1 MTATTNVSA
10 YRRTDGRLAVRR
22 RRLILPGVSCAN
34 VVCDRLAARHPD
46 LAVIRHQHGCGQVG
60 GDLELT
66 RETLAALASHP
77 NVERAILIALGCETN
92 QGIAVVRRARERGGT
107 VDLVSIQAAG
117 GIEAAVARSEELAV
131 QAGVGWDR
139 APVDPAALRVAVLAD
154 APADRKAPQTIAAIA
169 GTIEAAGFTVLTCE
183 PGSIGDRPGEA
194 QVHGHAM
201 PTRGVP
207 RLWRTDAGDGCGA
220 LAAVRAGGTETRLPV
235 SRRAD
240 DVARLTALTALGAH
254 LAVFVTG
261 RGTPIGSPVAPTVK
275 VSVDPTFDALDD
287 VIDVRAEGEDLP
299 GRVVAAVIAT
309 AGGRPTNAERAG
321 MRDVE
326 LLRTAP
332 FF

>member
-1 MTATTNVSA
+1 VTAGTSVSVH
-10 YRRTDGRLAVRR
+10 RRTDGRLAVRR
-22 RRLILPGVSCAN
+22 RRLILPSVSCAN

-92 QGIAVVRRARERGGT
+92 QGIEVVRRARERGGT
-107 VDLVSIQAAG
+107 VDLVSIQASG
-117 GIEAAVARSEELAV
+117 GIEAAVARAEELAAA
-131 QAGVGWDR
+131 AGDGWDLVP
-139 APVDPAALRVAVLAD
+139 ADPAGLRVAVVGD
-154 APADRKAPQTIAAIA
+154 AAADREAPHTIALIA
-169 GTIEAAGFTVLTCE
+169 GALEATGFTALTCE
-183 PGSIGDRPGEA
+183 TGSIGDRGESLP
-194 QVHGHAM
+194 AM
-201 PTRGVP
+201 PTQGVP
-207 RLWRTDAGDGCGA
+207 ELWRTDAGDACGA
-220 LAAVRAGGTETRLPV
+220 LTVIRAGGTDRRLRV

-275 VSVDPTFDALDD
+275 VSVDSRFDALDD
-287 VIDVRAEGEDLP
+287 VIDVPAEGEDLA

-309 AGGRPTNAERAG
+309 AQGHPTNAERAG